1 MKKQNIQN
9 SISNLDMVAVYVL
22 INVDS
27 GSEKQVIDLVKS
39 FGNMKEAHV
48 CFGLYDVVLKVEL
61 DSLENLKE
69 LLIHKYKKIK
79 TIKSILFLFVENK
92 KKITQVDQ
100 LNDCSKYLGYSKE
113 KTLEIP
119 CFSK

>member
-9 SISNLDMVAVYVL
+9 STSTLDMAVAYVL

-27 GSEKQVIDLVKS
+27 GSEKQVINLAKS
-39 FGNMKEAHV
+39 FGNVKEAHV
-48 CFGLYDVVLKVEL
+48 CFGLYDVMLRVEF
-61 DSLENLKE
+61 DSMENFKE
-69 LLIHKYKKIK
+69 LLIHKYRKIK

-92 KKITQVDQ
+92 KKTTQLDP
-100 LNDCSKYLGYSKE
+100 LNNCSKYLGYLKE

-119 CFSK
+119 CFST

>member
-9 SISNLDMVAVYVL
+9 STSNLDMVVVYVL

-27 GSEKQVIDLVKS
+27 GSEKQVINLAKS
-39 FGNMKEAHV
+39 FGNVKEAHV
-48 CFGLYDVVLKVEL
+48 CFGLYDVMLKVEL

-79 TIKSILFLFVENK
+79 KIKSLLFLFIENK
-92 KKITQVDQ
+92 KKITQLDP
-100 LNDCSKYLGYSKE
+100 LNNCSKYLGYSKE

-119 CFSK
+119 CFST